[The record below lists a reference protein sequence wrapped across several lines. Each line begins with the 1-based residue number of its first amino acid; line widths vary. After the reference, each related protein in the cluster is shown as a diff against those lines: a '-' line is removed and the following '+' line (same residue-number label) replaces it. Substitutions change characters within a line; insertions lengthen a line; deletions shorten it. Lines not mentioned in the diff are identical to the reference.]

1 MNPIAIIRALRP
13 HQWVKNGFVLAA
25 VVFAFAELEE
35 ELFFTA
41 PAVQCSLLAMAA
53 YCLAASAIY
62 LVNDVL
68 DVENDRQHPEKSK
81 RPIAAGEVSIST
93 ALIVAVICAAG
104 AVWLALAAGEFA
116 GVKALEKGESEG
128 LNAAALATAHC
139 WAAHS
144 VLIVLV
150 GYMALNIAYSVR
162 LKHVVILDV
171 FCIAAGFILRIK
183 AGGFAAGVPVSPW
196 LLLCTFFLALFLAL
210 CKRRAECDLL
220 GEAKAEHRK
229 ILGDY
234 EVGYLDQMV
243 TALAACTILSYSFY
257 SVSDAGAGSREGV
270 ELFWTVPFVVFGLA
284 RYMWLVQ
291 QQRGGGSPT
300 RVLLGGDPM
309 FVLNTIGWML
319 TAGWLLFRDM

>member
-25 VVFAFAELEE
+25 VVFALAERGEVLS
-35 ELFFTA
+35 LDR
-41 PAVQCSLLAMAA
+41 PAVRCSLLAMLA
-53 YCLAASAIY
+53 YCLGASAIY

-81 RPIAAGEVSIST
+81 RPIAAGEVSAVT
-93 ALIVAVICAAG
+93 AIAASVLCVCG
-104 AVWLALAAGEFA
+104 AVYLALSAGEFA
-116 GVKALEKGESEG
+116 GANGGS
-128 LNAAALATAHC
+128 
-139 WAAHS
+139 AHS
-144 VLIVLV
+144 VLFVLV
-150 GYMALNIAYSVR
+150 GYVCLNVAYSVR

-171 FCIAAGFILRIK
+171 FCIASGFILRIK
-183 AGGFAAGVPVSPW
+183 AGGFAAHVQVSPW

-220 GEAKAEHRK
+220 GDAKAEHRK

-234 EVGYLDQMV
+234 EVGFLDQMV
-243 TALAACTILSYSFY
+243 TALAACTILSYSLY
-257 SVSDAGAGSREGV
+257 SIIGDGAGSRDGV

-309 FVLNTIGWML
+309 FVLNTLGWML
-319 TAGWLLFRDM
+319 VTGLLLF

>member
-25 VVFAFAELEE
+25 VVFAFAARE
-35 ELFFTA
+35 TA
-41 PAVQCSLLAMAA
+41 LSLSLPAVRSSLLAMAA
-53 YCLAASAIY
+53 YCLGASAIY

-68 DVENDRQHPEKSK
+68 DVENDRRHPEKSK
-81 RPIAAGEVSIST
+81 RPIAAGEVSVFT
-93 ALIVAVICAAG
+93 AIVVAAICAAG
-104 AVWLALAAGEFA
+104 AVLLSLAAGEFA
-116 GVKALEKGESEG
+116 GSNGRS
-128 LNAAALATAHC
+128 AH
-139 WAAHS
+139 A

-150 GYMALNIAYSVR
+150 SYMALNVAYSVR
-162 LKHVVILDV
+162 LKHIVILDV

-183 AGGFAAGVPVSPW
+183 AGGFAADVQVSPW

-220 GEAKAEHRK
+220 GDSKAEHRK

-234 EVGYLDQMV
+234 EVGFLDQMV
-243 TALAACTILSYSFY
+243 TALAACTILSYSLY
-257 SVSDAGAGSREGV
+257 SVIGVGAGSRDGV

-309 FVLNTIGWML
+309 FVINTLGWML
-319 TAGWLLFRDM
+319 TTGLLLF

>member
-25 VVFAFAELEE
+25 VVFAFAEREE
-35 ELFFTA
+35 ALSLSRS
-41 PAVQCSLLAMAA
+41 AVQCSLLAMAA

-62 LVNDVL
+62 LINDVL

-81 RPIAAGEVSIST
+81 RPIAAGEVSIS
-93 ALIVAVICAAG
+93 AAVVAGIICAAG
-104 AVWLALAAGEFA
+104 AVWLGLAAGEFA
-116 GVKALEKGESEG
+116 GANGRSPH
-128 LNAAALATAHC
+128 A
-139 WAAHS
+139 
-144 VLIVLV
+144 VLIVLAS
-150 GYMALNIAYSVR
+150 YMALNIAYSVR

-183 AGGFAAGVPVSPW
+183 AGGFAADVNVSPW

-257 SVSDAGAGSREGV
+257 SVSGAGAGSREGV

-300 RVLLGGDPM
+300 KVLLGGDPM

-319 TAGWLLFRDM
+319 TAGWLLFFKEPVALP

>member
-1 MNPIAIIRALRP
+1 MNLIAIIRALRP
-13 HQWVKNGFVLAA
+13 HQWVKNGFVLAP
-25 VVFAFAELEE
+25 VVFAFAKHGMALSLSRLE
-35 ELFFTA
+35 
-41 PAVQCSLLAMAA
+41 VQCSLLAMAA
-53 YCLAASAIY
+53 YCLGASAIY

-93 ALIVAVICAAG
+93 ALVAAIVCATG
-104 AVWLALAAGEFA
+104 AIWLALAAGEFA
-116 GVKALEKGESEG
+116 GIAGES
-128 LNAAALATAHC
+128 TD
-139 WAAHS
+139 S
-144 VLIVLV
+144 VLIILA

-183 AGGFAAGVPVSPW
+183 AGGFAAAVYISPW
-196 LLLCTFFLALFLAL
+196 LFLCTFFLALFLAF

-234 EVGYLDQMV
+234 EVGFLDQMV
-243 TALAACTILSYSFY
+243 TALAACTILSYSLY
-257 SVSDAGAGSREGV
+257 SVIGGLRE
-270 ELFWTVPFVVFGLA
+270 EIEFFWTVPFVVFGVA

-291 QQRGGGSPT
+291 QHRGGGSPT
-300 RVLLGGDPM
+300 RVLLGGDPI
-309 FVLNTIGWML
+309 FVLNTLGWML
-319 TAGWLLFRDM
+319 TAGWLLFLKELVALP